1 MHLSEDKTKLS
12 SKKQIK
18 TNLALNLSEGYN
30 ESRRM
35 NQEESTEEHSN
46 KSGPEAHLWP
56 STECFILK
64 EENRYSPTY
73 KSAGEVLT

>member
-1 MHLSEDKTKLS
+1 MSTGEIAVVIVALATID
-12 SKKQIK
+12 
-18 TNLALNLSEGYN
+18 ALNLSEGYN

-35 NQEESTEEHSN
+35 NQEESREEHSN

-56 STECFILK
+56 STQSLTLK

>member
-1 MHLSEDKTKLS
+1 MSTGEIAVVIVALATID
-12 SKKQIK
+12 
-18 TNLALNLSEGYN
+18 ALNLSEGYN

-35 NQEESTEEHSN
+35 NQEECREEHSN